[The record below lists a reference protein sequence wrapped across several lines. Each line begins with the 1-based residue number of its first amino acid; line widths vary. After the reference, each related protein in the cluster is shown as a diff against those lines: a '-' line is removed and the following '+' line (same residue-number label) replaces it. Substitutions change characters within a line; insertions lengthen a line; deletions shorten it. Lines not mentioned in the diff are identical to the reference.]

1 MSEAALEAYLLYSR
15 RESAALLILAV
26 WGVVNLVAGV
36 FLSRWTSGQSRHFW
50 QVAALWGAV
59 NTVIGLPQYLDI
71 AGPAVPPA
79 TLSEAIR
86 DGVGTAR
93 LLAGA
98 FVADL
103 TTMLVGGRLPGGWS
117 RATPSG
123 CRAGVRAWSRRACG
137 WRSSTAFFCRSTA
150 ATSETCSA
158 SWGKHRGR
166 GYREARRPLP
176 DPDSPDTFA
185 TKATTRGIGECTTLG
200 QGTGRVARWA
210 SRCSPS
216 WLIPPSSS
224 ACSRPCSGIWPAP
237 RALALDAPGS
247 HRRLDDG
254 GAEGVVRLDKEA
266 GKTNTIKGLRRWASS
281 FRLWT

>member
-79 TLSEAIR
+79 TLAEAIR

-98 FVADL
+98 FVSDL
-103 TTMLVGGRLPGGWS
+103 TTMLVGGLLAWRMVTRDSQRLQG
-117 RATPSG
+117 
-123 CRAGVRAWSRRACG
+123 
-137 WRSSTAFFCRSTA
+137 
-150 ATSETCSA
+150 
-158 SWGKHRGR
+158 WGKGLVAQGLWLAVFDGVLLSLNG
-166 GYREARRPLP
+166 GYVRDL
-176 DPDSPDTFA
+176 
-185 TKATTRGIGECTTLG
+185 LG
-200 QGTGRVARWA
+200 LVG
-210 SRCSPS
+210 
-216 WLIPPSSS
+216 
-224 ACSRPCSGIWPAP
+224 
-237 RALALDAPGS
+237 
-247 HRRLDDG
+247 
-254 GAEGVVRLDKEA
+254 
-266 GKTNTIKGLRRWASS
+266 
-281 FRLWT
+281 